1 MSRGWNFEV
10 VDADEK
16 RVFRVK
22 VERLLGFFEGEEGDD
37 GGGDENLVRGFF
49 GSRGRSTAGEEEMTM
64 AVEKEIH
71 ASVQFAAG
79 DGHASDGGSG
89 SSSNGSGAATTTT
102 GVGSDNG
109 DASGASVV
117 SAAVAAAVEE
127 DMTHAEAMSRQAKM
141 LNISES
147 NRVERLVEQNEM
159 KAAAVRAET
168 LLREEEKSQE
178 EEKVDK
184 SSNSS

>member
-22 VERLLGFFEGEEGDD
+22 VERLLGFFEGEDGDD
-37 GGGDENLVRGFF
+37 GGDENLVRGFF
-49 GSRGRSTAGEEEMTM
+49 GSRGKNTAGEEEMTM
-64 AVEKEIH
+64 AVEKEIS

-79 DGHASDGGSG
+79 ETMVSDGGS
-89 SSSNGSGAATTTT
+89 SSSTVRTAAAVTGADANGGEP
-102 GVGSDNG
+102 
-109 DASGASVV
+109 SGASIVA
-117 SAAVAAAVEE
+117 SAVAAAVEE

-168 LLREEEKSQE
+168 LLREEVQSQDE
-178 EEKVDK
+178 EVAND
-184 SSNSS
+184 SYS